1 MIKIIG
7 GKYRSRLIEVP
18 PEVTVPTKSRVREA
32 IFSALSGHVEGER
45 VLDLFAGSGA
55 YAFEALSRGAMEADL
70 VDCSSSAIAVIKR
83 NKATLKEEKA
93 NIVYDDAFRFIG
105 EKHDPYGLIFLDPPY
120 KDLRAY
126 REIPASIMA
135 KGLLKEEGC
144 LIVESENPDLLP
156 HLEGCREKT
165 YNYGRTFVRL
175 LWRNPC
181 A

>member
-32 IFSALSGHVEGER
+32 VFSALSGHIEGER
-45 VLDLFAGSGA
+45 ALDLFAGSGA
-55 YAFEALSRGAMEADL
+55 YGFEALSRGASSADL
-70 VDCSSSAIAVIKR
+70 VDLSPSAVAVLKR
-83 NKATLKEEKA
+83 NKAALKEEKA
-93 NIVYDDAFRFIG
+93 NVVASDAFRFI
-105 EKHDPYGLIFLDPPY
+105 EERHAPYGLIFLDPPY

-126 REIPASIMA
+126 REIPLSLLS
-135 KGLLKEEGC
+135 KGLLKEGGC
-144 LIVESENPDLLP
+144 LVVESESLDVLP

>member
-32 IFSALSGHVEGER
+32 IFSALSGHIEGER

-55 YAFEALSRGAMEADL
+55 YAFEALSRGAGEADL
-70 VDCSSSAIAVIKR
+70 VDCSPSAIAVIKR

-93 NIVYDDAFRFIG
+93 NIV
-105 EKHDPYGLIFLDPPY
+105 PYGLIFLDPPY
-120 KDLRAY
+120 KNLEAY
-126 REIPASIMA
+126 EEIPAAILA
-135 KGLLKEEGC
+135 KGLLKEGGC